1 VKPQRLP
8 AQALPDSGSSG
19 ARAPDETA
27 DHAHVADR
35 LHVVWV
41 EIQGQRYGVR
51 SRLDDGYVKELAAY
65 VDRRMSAA
73 ADESVTGES
82 LKVAV
87 LAALNIAD
95 ELFSNRADKL
105 ADRLRARTEEI
116 ERIVD
121 LALRES

>member
-1 VKPQRLP
+1 VKPQRAP
-8 AQALPDSGSSG
+8 AQAPLDPGS
-19 ARAPDETA
+19 PA
-27 DHAHVADR
+27 DQAHAADR
-35 LHVVWV
+35 LRVVWV

-73 ADESVTGES
+73 ADESATGES